1 MTVLNVPKVTQYG
14 KKQMIINQWVI
25 ISHFNMQDVLK
36 EGTLQLFC
44 RVCMIE
50 SSGYKIQEDTVSF
63 LPWVIYVCGHAIP
76 ATLPK
81 LHTHMSTPS
90 L

>member
-63 LPWVIYVCGHAIP
+63 ILGKYISTVTNALPSHKIYDIFVV
-76 ATLPK
+76 LQK
-81 LHTHMSTPS
+81 L
-90 L
+90 